1 MELDDLKQAFHA
13 VDKRLARHEALAIA
27 TRKEQGF
34 RRVRASLRPLVVGH
48 AAQLAVGVL
57 VAVFAG
63 RLWVEHLDEPHLLV
77 AGLVVHVYA
86 VLMIVLGAQVLAAL
100 YRLDWSAPVVVI
112 QKQLAWARRSYVRT
126 GLVVGL
132 PWWLLWI
139 PFGMLLLASGGVDIY
154 ADLSRAWLAA
164 NLAIGIIGI
173 GGTLWFTRALWRKP
187 PSDELASDAERR
199 MAGTGL
205 QSAQRLLDEIAEF
218 EKES

>member
-1 MELDDLKQAFHA
+1 MELDEMKQTFR
-13 VDKRLARHEALAIA
+13 DFDQRLARLSAVGMAI
-27 TRKEQGF
+27 RKEQGMS
-34 RRVRASLRPLVVGH
+34 RVRASLRPLIFGH
-48 AAQLAVGVL
+48 AAQMAMGVL

-63 RLWVEHLDEPHLLV
+63 RLWVDHLDEPHLLV
-77 AGLVVHVYA
+77 AGIIVHVYA

-100 YRLDWSAPVVVI
+100 YRLDFSAPVLVI

-126 GLVVGL
+126 GLVVGV

-139 PFGMLLLASGGVDIY
+139 PFGMLLLAAGGVDIY

-164 NLAIGIIGI
+164 NLVVGIVGI

-187 PSDELASDAERR
+187 RDGEPGNDAERR

-218 EKES
+218 EKE